1 MMPNSFIHRTFLTV
15 LIMLAPVSNAF
26 SEDVSPEVIESDISF
41 DYVQATFA
49 LTTVNPGDSVSEADG
64 TGFGFSLSLEIN
76 KYSAF
81 TLSVISTTFD
91 TFQGIE
97 VESAKLTTYGFTAHT
112 LIAPSTEVYANLS
125 LAIANASVPED
136 STASGGEDY
145 GGVLGVGLRYLVT
158 DKIELEIAGSNTEVF
173 DTSVFSYN
181 LETRIY
187 FRKVYSLGVGYVSSD
202 NADSFQFHIRMDI

>member
-1 MMPNSFIHRTFLTV
+1 MINSFIRRTFLAALV
-15 LIMLAPVSNAF
+15 MLVPVSNAV
-26 SEDVSPEVIESDISF
+26 SEADSSGGINSGISF

-49 LTTVNPGDSVSEADG
+49 LTTVDPGDSITEADG
-64 TGFGFSLSLEIN
+64 TGFGFSLSLGIN

-97 VESAKLTTYGFTAHT
+97 VESSKLTTYGFTAHT

-125 LAIANASVPED
+125 LAIANATVPEG
-136 STASGGEDY
+136 SSATGGEDY
-145 GGVLGVGLRYLVT
+145 GGVFGVGLRYLVT
-158 DKIELEIAGSNTEVF
+158 DKIELELGGSNTEVF
-173 DTSVFSYN
+173 DASVFSYN

-187 FRKVYSLGVGYVSSD
+187 FRKVYSLGAGYVSSE

>member
-1 MMPNSFIHRTFLTV
+1 MINSFIHRTFLAV
-15 LIMLAPVSNAF
+15 LVMLVPVSNAV
-26 SEDVSPEVIESDISF
+26 SEADSSGGINSDISF

-49 LTTVNPGDSVSEADG
+49 LTTVDPGDSVTEADG
-64 TGFGFSLSLEIN
+64 TGFGFSLSLGIN

-81 TLSVISTTFD
+81 ILSVISTTFD

-97 VESAKLTTYGFTAHT
+97 VESSKLTTYGFTAHT

-125 LAIANASVPED
+125 LAIANATVPE
-136 STASGGEDY
+136 SSSATGGEDY
-145 GGVLGVGLRYLVT
+145 GGVFGVGLRYLVT
-158 DKIELEIAGSNTEVF
+158 DKIELELGGSNIEVF

-187 FRKVYSLGVGYVSSD
+187 FRKVYSLGVGYVSSE